1 MTLMIRPSVAGPTGT
16 EMPAPV
22 STTSWP
28 RTRPSVVSMAMVRT
42 VRSPRCCATSSTRV
56 RSSILV
62 CSACRMFGSSP
73 GNCTS
78 TTAPRTWAT
87 CPTLFFMLRLPS
99 KRLGAGDDLDQLA
112 GDVRLAGA
120 VVVERQLADH
130 VAGVARGVVH
140 RAHLAAV
147 EAGRILEQG
156 AVDLDGEVARQE
168 GGEDL
173 LLRRLVLVERRRAAV
188 GRRGGRARG
197 RLGYRR
203 GDQPLLGRHL
213 ADDAAEAVVDE

>member
-42 VRSPRCCATSSTRV
+42 VRSPRTC
-56 RSSILV
+56 
-62 CSACRMFGSSP
+62 
-73 GNCTS
+73 
-78 TTAPRTWAT
+78 AT

-130 VAGVARGVVH
+130 LARVARGVVH

-156 AVDLDGEVARQE
+156 AV
-168 GGEDL
+168 
-173 LLRRLVLVERRRAAV
+173 
-188 GRRGGRARG
+188 
-197 RLGYRR
+197 
-203 GDQPLLGRHL
+203 
-213 ADDAAEAVVDE
+213 